1 MLRWILWIVAG
12 LVGLVGLAAI
22 VGLLLPKAHRA
33 SRTVT
38 VPASPEKVFAIV
50 TDFGRYASWRSDVRR
65 VTVEGSGGTG
75 TVVREENTSGTI
87 PYRVEVFD
95 PPSHLVMRIAD
106 PSLPFGG
113 TWTYDLSPSPGGTTL
128 TLTEDG
134 EVYNPF
140 FRVMQKFFFSPY
152 KTIDTFLANLARTIT
167 S

>member
-1 MLRWILWIVAG
+1 MLRWTLWILAG

-22 VGLLLPKAHRA
+22 VGLLLPKGHRA

-38 VPASPEKVFAIV
+38 LAATPERVFAIV
-50 TDFGRYASWRSDVRR
+50 TDFGRYPSWRSDVRR
-65 VTVEGSGGTG
+65 VTVDGSGGLRTL
-75 TVVREENTSGTI
+75 VREENTSGTI

-95 PPSHLVMRIAD
+95 APSRLVMRIAD

-113 TWTYDLSPSPGGTTL
+113 TWTYELSPSAGGTTL

-134 EVYNPF
+134 EVYNPL

-152 KTIDTFLANLARTIT
+152 KTIDTFLANLARTLAK
-167 S
+167 